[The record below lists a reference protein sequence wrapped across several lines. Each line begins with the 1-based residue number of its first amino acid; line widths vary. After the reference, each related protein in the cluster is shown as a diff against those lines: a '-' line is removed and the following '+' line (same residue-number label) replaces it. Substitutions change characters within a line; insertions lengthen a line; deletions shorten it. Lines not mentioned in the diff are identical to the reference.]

1 MILNKNII
9 FVLSGYFTLFCQVFC
24 VFLHVNQK
32 QNSGYS
38 NSVICSST
46 IYAFVDGF
54 LFSNWKSLAEPN
66 FGEKDKMSFYI
77 ISCLLYIF
85 NIPS

>member
-1 MILNKNII
+1 MCFYMLIRSRTLDIL
-9 FVLSGYFTLFCQVFC
+9 
-24 VFLHVNQK
+24 
-32 QNSGYS
+32 S